1 VNTKKRGR
9 GSLILLPALWFA
21 FCGEILAAEV
31 GPEIDPEDVEAGIV
45 GEAIIGETVS
55 EHGGGYRGG
64 LSPSCRFIAGFGL
77 ADGPDWNRTWA
88 RVAVLDRMAGKPGE
102 GGFFG
107 KLEMLRENF
116 GYTAADFSRMA
127 EQCRKSVSE
136 TGKS

>member
-1 VNTKKRGR
+1 MNTKKRGR
-9 GSLILLPALWFA
+9 GSLILLPALLFA

-31 GPEIDPEDVEAGIV
+31 GREIDPEEVEAGIV

-64 LSPSCRFIAGFGL
+64 VRPSCSFIAGFGL
-77 ADGPDWNRTWA
+77 ADAPDWNRTWEMIS
-88 RVAVLDRMAGKPGE
+88 VLDRLAGKPGE
-102 GGFFG
+102 AGFFSG
-107 KLEMLRENF
+107 LGLLREHF

-127 EQCRKSVSE
+127 EQCRKALGE